1 MTVVRSCLVLLL
13 SLGLVAC
20 DADREKDQPQQPEPP
35 AATLPQPTA
44 PASDTPPAPAP
55 APLPPAGETAP
66 PAPPPVPPAPSALPE
81 PPSKPLER
89 ARPAAPAAEA
99 AVSARPKLAEPAAP
113 LDLSL
118 PSETPEGFGLAAGSK
133 ALPGEP
139 QALLPPL
146 FESKGESNSFE
157 LGGRLITNEP
167 GQEDED
173 SWHSVEGAEL
183 QLQFRR

>member
-35 AATLPQPTA
+35 AATLPQSTA
-44 PASDTPPAPAP
+44 PATDTPPAPAP

-89 ARPAAPAAEA
+89 ARPPAAEA

-118 PSETPEGFGLAAGSK
+118 PSETPEGFGLATGSE

-167 GQEDED
+167 GQADED